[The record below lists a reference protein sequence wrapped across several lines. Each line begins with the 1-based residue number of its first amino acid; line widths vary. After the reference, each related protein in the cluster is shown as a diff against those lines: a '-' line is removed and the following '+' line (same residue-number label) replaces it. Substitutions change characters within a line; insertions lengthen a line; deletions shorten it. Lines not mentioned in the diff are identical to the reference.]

1 MSLSQKLTISF
12 YSALLFVILSL
23 PITYKL
29 VGNLVGDL
37 VQGLIQKQNAILLH
51 SLVFLLISYVSM
63 SLGETKTE
71 SIVKFSR
78 ALIGAT
84 LFLLLST
91 PFMYSITANITTGYS
106 SILLHAFI
114 YMSLLTLFMYA

>member
-12 YSALLFVILSL
+12 NSALLFVILSL

-29 VGNLVGDL
+29 VGDLVGNLV
-37 VQGLIQKQNAILLH
+37 QKQNAILLH

-63 SLGETKTE
+63 SFGETKTE

-91 PFMYSITANITTGYS
+91 PFMYSITSNITTGYY